1 MRVSWCGP
9 TSESFPLKSADFSA
23 FIIELHYNDTESR
36 MTTSH
41 TIRQRRK
48 DSDEREKLLL
58 NGSERSTVVVKTL
71 AEIQGRLSIFQS
83 SYNVKTFSAWN
94 PLSNCNMLRELRLH
108 IVVDRIQIS
117 HKKKF
122 RLSQRKRQRSFSH
135 ICISSRAIRK
145 FRQREKFDNF
155 DTLPNF
161 VLTIILPCSS
171 HPCSSF

>member
-83 SYNVKTFSAWN
+83 SYEVKTFSAWN
-94 PLSNCNMLRELRLH
+94 PLSIATCWENYDYTSSSTIFKSHTKKSSAYHKGRDKEVFRTFGSALGRFESSDSEKNLITLTHC
-108 IVVDRIQIS
+108 RIS
-117 HKKKF
+117 CW
-122 RLSQRKRQRSFSH
+122 L
-135 ICISSRAIRK
+135 
-145 FRQREKFDNF
+145 
-155 DTLPNF
+155 
-161 VLTIILPCSS
+161 
-171 HPCSSF
+171 